1 MKQKPTV
8 GQKLFSLNVG
18 NAASRHRESVLTPVT
33 VTHVGRKYF
42 RANAGDRK
50 WTEVEYH
57 LENWAEHSNYSAC
70 SVLYETEQEYIK
82 EVETDRIC
90 REVSKAFEHG
100 YNKRNLSL
108 DVLRTIEHLIRQ
120 ERESQ

>member
-1 MKQKPTV
+1 MKSKPTV

-18 NAASRHRESVLTPVT
+18 NAASRHRESRLTPVT

-70 SVLYETEQEYIK
+70 SVLYETEQEYFD
-82 EVETDRIC
+82 EVEIDQI
-90 REVSKAFEHG
+90 SKEIENAFRHG
-100 YNKRNLSL
+100 VNHKGLG
-108 DVLRTIEHLIRQ
+108 VEKLRVIQGIILGVPF
-120 ERESQ
+120 